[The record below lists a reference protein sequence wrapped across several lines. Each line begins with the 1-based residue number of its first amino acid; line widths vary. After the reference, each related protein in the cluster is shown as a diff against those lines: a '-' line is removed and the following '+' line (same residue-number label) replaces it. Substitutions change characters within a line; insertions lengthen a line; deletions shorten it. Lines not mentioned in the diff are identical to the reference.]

1 MPPLSIQSGVTYVKT
16 LLPEAL
22 VRSVSS
28 LQTSV
33 LPSAPSCSFE
43 VFTHRRRNRC
53 ILQASSLNQ
62 LLEQAARVFMLTH
75 LLTLVLE
82 EDGTEVDSED
92 FFQSLPGS
100 TSLMVLERGETWT
113 QNKILSSFDRPKRN
127 GIAKLTFDLY
137 KLHPKDFLCC
147 LAIKASLCDMYSLC
161 FDFRCTRIKRIL
173 RSLLQRLT
181 CLCKLTGHLLLFTSS
196 SLLPLTVEDD
206 S

>member
-62 LLEQAARVFMLTH
+62 LLE
-75 LLTLVLE
+75 
-82 EDGTEVDSED
+82 
-92 FFQSLPGS
+92 QSLPGS